1 MGIIRES
8 GKRSQEKISPKSVN
22 YLNVLVFGKKSDGFS
37 FVYFS
42 QCLIFF
48 LIFSCIC
55 AMIENRNENVFVA
68 LCRRRI
74 FVQKKIGGYKL

>member
-48 LIFSCIC
+48 FDF
-55 AMIENRNENVFVA
+55 FVHMCYDRKQERKRLRGIMPEA
-68 LCRRRI
+68 DFCSEKNRRI
-74 FVQKKIGGYKL
+74 